1 VRRLIALLVIALVG
15 ATLFGLSNASSGL
28 SVNGTSVSNTT
39 FRGELVAIRSNT
51 TLQCYVKALAP
62 ATYTREAGAS
72 VAMSGATAWANLR
85 VEGLAIEHFA
95 RVNLKFHPTA
105 TVLARAKTSLLS
117 ELTQVGTNSSTPCT
131 GSSAQAFA
139 AMPPEMQ
146 TFEVASQAASL
157 YLVTKLHGT
166 TALTAANVKK
176 YYDAHVANYDTLC
189 VSIALVTPAQVAA
202 FTQAQGAGGTVAEL
216 AKQFSEDPSGQKGG
230 AYGCYAPTST
240 SYSGVRADSVNTPLN
255 TFPTTPQYVTLSDGS
270 TAALFVAPTKR
281 TVTPLAQA
289 QNVVLSDLETAN
301 ATIANNAKESILLHT
316 AIAVDPAYGRW
327 GLTSTGPTLFAPA
340 QPAKADVG
348 TAGAATALSS
358 AGSSTYK

>member
-1 VRRLIALLVIALVG
+1 VRRLIALLVLALVG
-15 ATLFGLSNASSGL
+15 ATLFGLSNTSSGL
-28 SVNGTSVSNTT
+28 SVNGSTVSNTT
-39 FRGELVAIRSNT
+39 FRGELAAISSNA
-51 TLQCYVKALAP
+51 TLECYIVALAP
-62 ATYTREAGAS
+62 AAYGAGAGTS
-72 VAMSGATAWANLR
+72 VAISGATAWANLR
-85 VEGLAIEHFA
+85 VEGLAIERFA
-95 RVNLKFHPTA
+95 RVNLKFHPTTA
-105 TVLARAKTSLLS
+105 ALAKAKTSLLS
-117 ELTQVGTNSSTPCT
+117 ELTQVVAGNTTPCT

-157 YLVTKLHGT
+157 DLVNKLKGT
-166 TALTAANVKK
+166 TALTPANVKK

-240 SYSGVRADSVNTPLN
+240 SYSGVRADTVSSPLN

-301 ATIANNAKESILLHT
+301 ATIANNAKETILLHA

-327 GLTSTGPTLFAPA
+327 GLASTGPTLFAPA
-340 QPAKADVG
+340 EPAKADVG

-358 AGSSTYK
+358 ASSSTYK

>member
-1 VRRLIALLVIALVG
+1 MRRLIALLVIALVG
-15 ATLFGLSNASSGL
+15 ATLFGLSNTSSGL

-39 FRGELVAIRSNT
+39 FRAELVAISSHK
-51 TLQCYVKALAP
+51 TLQCYVEALVP
-62 ATYTREAGAS
+62 ATYTRGAGTS

-105 TVLARAKTSLLS
+105 TVLAQAKTSLLS
-117 ELTQVGTNSSTPCT
+117 ELTQVGTNTTTPCT

-139 AMPPEMQ
+139 DMPSEMQ

-157 YLVTKLHGT
+157 DLVNKLNGT
-166 TALTAANVKK
+166 EALTAANVKK
-176 YYDAHVANYDTLC
+176 YYDAHSANYDTLC
-189 VSIALVTPAQVAA
+189 VSVAVLSPGQVTA
-202 FTQAQGAGGTVAEL
+202 FNQAQSAGGTVAEL
-216 AKQFSEDPSGQKGG
+216 AKQFSEDPTGQKGG
-230 AYGCYAPTST
+230 VFGCFPPSST
-240 SYSGVRADSVNTPLN
+240 SYSSVRADTASTPLN
-255 TFPTTPQYVTLSDGS
+255 TFPTTPQYINYNGS

-289 QNVVLSDLETAN
+289 QNAVLSDLETAN
-301 ATIANNAKESILLHT
+301 ANIANNAKESILLHT

-340 QPAKADVG
+340 EPAKTDVG
-348 TAGAATALSS
+348 TAAALSS
-358 AGSSTYK
+358 ASSSTYK